1 MQWLENAQVIADKAL
16 FLEIFEPRLYWF
28 IKGKSAVH
36 IIRNYLGSW
45 S

>member
-1 MQWLENAQVIADKAL
+1 MQWLENAQVMADHVL
-16 FLEIFEPRLYWF
+16 FLEIFEPRLPWF
-28 IKGKSAVH
+28 IKGKSAAH